1 MSLNVVVLAED
12 GTKRHC
18 ISSVPSPSRA
28 DSIQGPAK
36 PESTA
41 ISSGVSYIWMLW
53 ELGCVG
59 QILM

>member
-18 ISSVPSPSRA
+18 LSSVPSPSRA

-41 ISSGVSYIWMLW
+41 ISSGVSYIWLLW
-53 ELGCVG
+53 
-59 QILM
+59 